1 MAATPTPHGSLFIV
15 YSLVVLYALC
25 YQLQSPIE
33 PFLVDKLLNSTGKG
47 AATASESA
55 VAYVSRLVV
64 PLVPL
69 VQLVQLGGGG
79 GAGHRAGSRGRGG
92 ERE

>member
-1 MAATPTPHGSLFIV
+1 MTESPSHARGPRVVAMSTQSRVAMMMVEQPGGITPQGSLLVV

-55 VAYVSRLVV
+55 VA
-64 PLVPL
+64 
-69 VQLVQLGGGG
+69 
-79 GAGHRAGSRGRGG
+79 
-92 ERE
+92 

>member
-55 VAYVSRLVV
+55 VA
-64 PLVPL
+64 
-69 VQLVQLGGGG
+69 
-79 GAGHRAGSRGRGG
+79 
-92 ERE
+92 

>member
-1 MAATPTPHGSLFIV
+1 MPSHNQIPTLFLGFLNLNLPPHIQAMAATPTPHGSLFIV

-55 VAYVSRLVV
+55 VA
-64 PLVPL
+64 
-69 VQLVQLGGGG
+69 
-79 GAGHRAGSRGRGG
+79 
-92 ERE
+92 